1 MKRRGT
7 PATLPAWW
15 QGWPARTHVRR
26 WIDDLVLSED
36 RFMERAARRDAQAA
50 AGASGRKPKRKRM
63 HGAAPPPSPDELAT
77 FYAAKVNSDEYLP
90 NGMIST
96 AMCAAMLERRL
107 VTPERLRMRGVQ

>member
-50 AGASGRKPKRKRM
+50 AGASGRKPKRKRV
-63 HGAAPPPSPDELAT
+63 HGAALHPAPMSWRR
-77 FYAAKVNSDEYLP
+77 
-90 NGMIST
+90 ST
-96 AMCAAMLERRL
+96 RQKSTQTNICPMA
-107 VTPERLRMRGVQ
+107 